1 MEKVEDSPTSL
12 SQNIPEQNNLGEGST
27 LVAATSG
34 KHEFIRENLPKIGG
48 YLSVIYL
55 LFLAVMAAVAWQT
68 LWAMQPN
75 EFGDLMAGV
84 FAPLAFLWLVLGF
97 FQQGE
102 ELKASVSALEL
113 QGRELNASAEQQ
125 RELVKVT
132 REKME
137 KDLEVLA
144 DERAAAEHAAQPLL
158 VTRTLNRPNE
168 EEVAEISIHNLGAW
182 VTDSILWI
190 DGIPVSGLKTMEKGD
205 AVKFRLE
212 LDKLTNLESLDFIIT
227 YIDALGKK
235 RGKAGSCPVKK
246 LSGTT
251 LELSDGIMEPRLL
264 KDPFKRIKEV
274 RKSCPS

>member
-182 VTDSILWI
+182 VTDSTLWI